1 VSEQQALSRVTL
13 FVAAG
18 LAAVLVVGVIIASQ
32 VLGGDTDADEA
43 APTTTSSEERT
54 GPLALAGVD
63 APDATA
69 PECIKLVDAL
79 PAKLPSKGDELAR
92 LPLADPAPPAAAAW
106 AGDRGEPV
114 VLRCGLPEPEY
125 APTANLREISS
136 AVSKVKWL
144 LVEGEGASTWYTVDR
159 PVYVA
164 LTIPDDAGTGVVQ
177 EMSETIAK
185 VLPAT

>member
-1 VSEQQALSRVTL
+1 VTL

-18 LAAVLVVGVIIASQ
+18 LAAVLVAGVIIASQ
-32 VLGGDTDADEA
+32 VLGGSESDEA
-43 APTTTSSEERT
+43 APTTTSQAPRT

-63 APDATA
+63 APDANA
-69 PECIKLVDAL
+69 PECAKLVGAL

-114 VLRCGLPEPEY
+114 VLRCGLPKPEH
-125 APTANLREISS
+125 APTESLREISS
-136 AVSKVKWL
+136 AISKVKWL

-177 EMSETIAK
+177 EMSETIAR
-185 VLPAT
+185 VLPVT

>member
-1 VSEQQALSRVTL
+1 MSEQQPLSRVTL

-18 LAAVLVVGVIIASQ
+18 IAAVLVVGVIVASQ
-32 VLGGDTDADEA
+32 VLGGGDTEA
-43 APTTTSSEERT
+43 APATTSQERT

-69 PECIKLVDAL
+69 PECTQLVEAL

-92 LPLADPAPPAAAAW
+92 LELADPAPPAAAAW

-114 VLRCGLPEPEY
+114 VLRCGLPKPAEY
-125 APTANLREISS
+125 APTAQLRE
-136 AVSKVKWL
+136 VSKVNWL
-144 LVEGEGASTWYTVDR
+144 PVEGEGASTWYTVDR
-159 PVYVA
+159 AVYVA

-177 EMSETIAK
+177 EMSATIAK

>member
-1 VSEQQALSRVTL
+1 MSEQQALSRVTL

-32 VLGGDTDADEA
+32 LLGGGGDTDEA
-43 APTTTSSEERT
+43 APATTART
-54 GPLALAGVD
+54 GPLALAGVE
-63 APDATA
+63 APDAEA
-69 PECIKLVDAL
+69 PECTRLVGSL
-79 PAKLPSKGDELAR
+79 PAKLPSKGKELAR

-114 VLRCGLPEPEY
+114 VLRCGLPKPSEY
-125 APTANLREISS
+125 TPTTQLRV
-136 AVSKVKWL
+136 VSKVNWL
-144 LVEGEGASTWYTVDR
+144 PVEGEGASTWYTVDR
-159 PVYVA
+159 PVFVA

-177 EMSETIAK
+177 QMSETIAK

>member
-1 VSEQQALSRVTL
+1 VSEQPALSRVTL

-32 VLGGDTDADEA
+32 VLGGGTTDEA
-43 APTTTSSEERT
+43 APTTTPAADRT
-54 GPLALAGVD
+54 GPLALAGVE
-63 APDATA
+63 APDAEA
-69 PECIKLVDAL
+69 PECTKLVGSL
-79 PAKLPSKGDELAR
+79 PAKLPSKGKELAR

-106 AGDRGEPV
+106 AGDSGEPV
-114 VLRCGLPEPEY
+114 VLRCGLPKPSEY
-125 APTANLREISS
+125 TPTTQLRV
-136 AVSKVKWL
+136 VSKVNWL
-144 LVEGEGASTWYTVDR
+144 PVEGDGASTWYTVDR
-159 PVYVA
+159 PVFVA

>member
-1 VSEQQALSRVTL
+1 VTL

-18 LAAVLVVGVIIASQ
+18 IAAVLVVGVIVASQ
-32 VLGGDTDADEA
+32 VLGGGDTDEA
-43 APTTTSSEERT
+43 APATTSSDRT

-63 APDATA
+63 APDANA
-69 PECIKLVDAL
+69 PECGKLVDAL

-92 LPLADPAPPAAAAW
+92 LPLAEPAPPAAAAW

-114 VLRCGLPEPEY
+114 VLRCGLPKPEY
-125 APTANLREISS
+125 PSTESLREISS
-136 AVSKVKWL
+136 ATSKVKWL
-144 LVEGEGASTWYTVDR
+144 LVDGEGASTWYTVDR
-159 PVYVA
+159 AVSVA

-177 EMSETIAK
+177 EMSATIAK

>member
-1 VSEQQALSRVTL
+1 MSEQPLSRVTL

-18 LAAVLVVGVIIASQ
+18 IAAVLVVGVIIASM
-32 VLGGDTDADEA
+32 VLGDDSGTGTA
-43 APTTTSSEERT
+43 APTTTPSARS

-63 APDATA
+63 APDADT
-69 PECIKLVDAL
+69 PECTKLVDAL
-79 PAKLPSKGDELAR
+79 PAKLPSKGKELAR

-114 VLRCGLPEPEY
+114 VLRCGLPKPAQY
-125 APTANLREISS
+125 APTAQLRTI
-136 AVSKVKWL
+136 SKVNWL
-144 LVEGEGASTWYTVDR
+144 PVEGDGASTWYTVDR
-159 PVYVA
+159 GVYVA

-177 EMSETIAK
+177 EMSATIAK

>member
-1 VSEQQALSRVTL
+1 VSEQQPLSRVTL

-32 VLGGDTDADEA
+32 VLGGGDTDGA
-43 APTTTSSEERT
+43 APTTTPSAERT

-63 APDATA
+63 APDAGA
-69 PECIKLVDAL
+69 PECTKLADSL
-79 PAKLPSKGDELAR
+79 PAKLPSKGKELAR

-114 VLRCGLPEPEY
+114 VLRCGLPKPAEY
-125 APTANLREISS
+125 APTAQLRE
-136 AVSKVKWL
+136 VSKVNWL
-144 LVEGEGASTWYTVDR
+144 PVEGEGASTWYTVDR
-159 PVYVA
+159 AVFVA
-164 LTIPDDAGTGVVQ
+164 LTIPDDAGTGVLQ

>member
-1 VSEQQALSRVTL
+1 VPEQQTLSRVTL

-18 LAAVLVVGVIIASQ
+18 IAAVLLVGVIVASQ
-32 VLGGDTDADEA
+32 VLGGDTDEA
-43 APTTTSSEERT
+43 APTTTSQDRT

-63 APDATA
+63 APDADA
-69 PECIKLVDAL
+69 PECTKLVDAL

-92 LPLADPAPPAAAAW
+92 LPLAEPAPPAAAAW

-125 APTANLREISS
+125 APTESLREITN
-136 AVSKVKWL
+136 ATSKVKWL
-144 LVEGEGASTWYTVDR
+144 LVDGEGASTWYTVDR
-159 PVYVA
+159 AVSVA

-177 EMSETIAK
+177 EMSATIAK

>member
-1 VSEQQALSRVTL
+1 MSEQPLSRVTL

-18 LAAVLVVGVIIASQ
+18 LAAVLVVGVIVASQ
-32 VLGGDTDADEA
+32 VLGGGTDET
-43 APTTTSSEERT
+43 APPSTSSGSSTRN

-63 APDATA
+63 APDADA
-69 PECIKLVDAL
+69 PECAKLVDSL
-79 PAKLPSKGDELAR
+79 PAKLPSKGKELAR
-92 LPLADPAPPAAAAW
+92 LPLADPAPPGAAAW

-114 VLRCGLPEPEY
+114 VLRCGLPKPAQY
-125 APTANLREISS
+125 APTAQLRL
-136 AVSKVKWL
+136 VSKVNWL
-144 LVEGEGASTWYTVDR
+144 PVEGAGASTWYTVDR

-164 LTIPDDAGTGVVQ
+164 LTIPEDAGTGVVQ

>member
-1 VSEQQALSRVTL
+1 VSEQPLSRVTL

-18 LAAVLVVGVIIASQ
+18 IAAVLVVGVIIASQ
-32 VLGGDTDADEA
+32 VLGTGTDEA
-43 APTTTSSEERT
+43 APATTSAQART

-63 APDATA
+63 APDADA
-69 PECIKLVDAL
+69 PACAKLVDSL
-79 PAKLPSKGDELAR
+79 PAKLPSKDDELAR
-92 LPLADPAPPAAAAW
+92 LTLADPAPPAAAAW

-114 VLRCGLPEPEY
+114 VLRCGLPKPAEY
-125 APTANLREISS
+125 APTAQLRE
-136 AVSKVKWL
+136 VSKVNWL
-144 LVEGEGASTWYTVDR
+144 PVEGEGASTWYTVDR
-159 PVYVA
+159 GVYVA